1 MCWNSKREK
10 SIQPQIIPHPES
22 KIPLQDLNDRALK
35 VVRALKQ
42 HGYDAYIV
50 GGAVRDLI
58 LDLHPKDFDVA
69 TNATPEQIKAVFK
82 NCRLIGRRFRL
93 AHIYFGREIIEVAT
107 FRGSHESAEHDSHAQ
122 TADCGR
128 ILRDNVYGTLEEDA
142 IRRDFTI
149 NSMYLDADNMEVVDY
164 ANGFVDIQN
173 KSIRLIGDPEQ
184 RYREDPVRMLRAIR
198 FAVKLGFSI
207 EKNTE
212 DPIKKLSHLLSNIPP
227 ARLFDEC
234 LKLFMGGK
242 ALATFEML
250 KEYGLFQVLFPM
262 TADAIAKE
270 ETGNAEAMLE
280 QALKNTDIRIEQG
293 KPVTPAFLFATFLWE
308 PVRQLIASN
317 TNERRSE
324 NEIYYEA
331 AEDIAREQAQIVSIP
346 KRFSMPMKEIWRM
359 QPRYLSR
366 SGKRPFRLMEHQ
378 RFRAAYDFLL
388 LRAGAG
394 EVDQE
399 LADWWTKFQEVDSV
413 ERSSMLLSQP
423 KKRRN
428 GRGRHSKHNRSKN
441 IPSQSNT

>member
-1 MCWNSKREK
+1 M
-10 SIQPQIIPHPES
+10 IPE
-22 KIPLQDLNDRALK
+22 QDLNNRALK
-35 VVRALKQ
+35 VLRTLKQ

-69 TNATPEQIKAVFK
+69 TNATPEQIKSVFK

-142 IRRDFTI
+142 LRRDFTI
-149 NSMYLDADNMEVVDY
+149 NSMYFDASAMEVVDY
-164 ANGFVDIQN
+164 AEGFSDLKKKLI
-173 KSIRLIGDPEQ
+173 KLIGDPEQ

-198 FAVKLGFSI
+198 FAVKLGFNIASA
-207 EKNTE
+207 TE
-212 DPIKKLSHLLSNIPP
+212 EPIKRLSHLLSNIPP
-227 ARLFDEC
+227 ARLFDES

-242 ALATFEML
+242 ALATYEKL
-250 KEYGLFQVLFPM
+250 CEYRLFQVMFPL
-262 TADAIAKE
+262 T
-270 ETGNAEAMLE
+270 AEAVAKDDSGRAQAMLV
-280 QALKNTDIRIEQG
+280 QALKNTDIRIAQE

-308 PVRQLIASN
+308 PVRQLIENN

-331 AEDIAREQAQIVSIP
+331 AEEIAREQAQIVSIP

-359 QPRYLSR
+359 QPRFMSR
-366 SGKRPFRLMEHQ
+366 SGKRPFRLLEHQ

-388 LRAGAG
+388 LRADSG
-394 EVDQE
+394 EVDKE
-399 LADWWTKFQEVDSV
+399 IADWWTRFQEVDPAQ
-413 ERSSMLLSQP
+413 RSSMLIKQP
-423 KKRRN
+423 KKRKHS
-428 GRGRHSKHNRSKN
+428 RGKHNKHGRNKHL
-441 IPSQSNT
+441 PPQA